1 MTFSMEW
8 STFNKTEEESRSK
21 QPQVQIPE
29 FSPSAVGY
37 KFEPVNLHTISLILE
52 NLNEKIPLQKKKWCP
67 LSFFISFVFCLY
79 FISIV
84 LNK

>member
-21 QPQVQIPE
+21 QPQVQILE

-37 KFEPVNLHTISLILE
+37 KFELVNLHTISLILE
-52 NLNEKIPLQKKKWCP
+52 NLNEKIPLQKKK
-67 LSFFISFVFCLY
+67 LVSNLIFHFFCVLFIFY
-79 FISIV
+79 FHCV
-84 LNK
+84 K